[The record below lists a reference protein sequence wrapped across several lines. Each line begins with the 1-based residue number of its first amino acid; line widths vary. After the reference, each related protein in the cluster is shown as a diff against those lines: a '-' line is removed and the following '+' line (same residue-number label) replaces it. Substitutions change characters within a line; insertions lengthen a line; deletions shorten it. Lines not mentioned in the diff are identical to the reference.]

1 MSNLTGKTA
10 VVTGAASGIGKEIA
24 LELAKAGAA
33 VAIAD
38 LNQDGANAVA
48 EQIKAAGGKAI
59 GVAMDVTNED
69 AVNAGID
76 KVAAEFGSVDILVS
90 NAGIQIVNPI
100 ENYSFSDWKKMQA
113 IHVDGAFLTT
123 KAVAEQI
130 KAAGGKAIGVA
141 MDVTNEDAVNA
152 GIDKVAAEFGSVD
165 ILVSNAGI
173 QIVNPIENYSFS
185 DWKKMQAIHVDGA
198 FLTTK
203 AALKHMYKDDRGGVV
218 IYMGSV
224 HSHEA
229 SPLKSAYVTAK
240 HGLLGLARVLAKE
253 GAKHNVRSHVVCP
266 GFVRTPLVD
275 KQIPEQA
282 KELGISEEDVIKKVM
297 LGNTVDGVFTT
308 VEDVAKTVLFLS
320 AFPSAA
326 LTGQSFIVS
335 HGWFMQ

>member
-1 MSNLTGKTA
+1 MSSLNTNLNGKVA
-10 VVTGAASGIGKEIA
+10 VVTGAASGIGKQIA
-24 LELAKAGAA
+24 LTLSAAGAA

-48 EQIKAAGGKAI
+48 EEIKQAGGKAI
-59 GVAMDVTNED
+59 GVAMDVTNEE
-69 AVNAGID
+69 AVNQGID
-76 KVAAEFGSVDILVS
+76 KVAAEFGSIDILIS

-100 ENYSFSDWKKMQA
+100 ENYA
-113 IHVDGAFLTT
+113 
-123 KAVAEQI
+123 
-130 KAAGGKAIGVA
+130 
-141 MDVTNEDAVNA
+141 
-152 GIDKVAAEFGSVD
+152 
-165 ILVSNAGI
+165 
-173 QIVNPIENYSFS
+173 FS

-203 AALKHMYKDDRGGVV
+203 AALKHMYKDDRGGIV

-229 SPLKSAYVTAK
+229 SPLKSAYVAAK
-240 HGLLGLARVLAKE
+240 HALLGLARVLAKE

-282 KELGISEEDVIKKVM
+282 KELGISEEDVIRNVM
-297 LGNTVDGVFTT
+297 LGGTVDGIFTT
-308 VEDVAKTVLFLS
+308 VEDVAQTVLFLS
-320 AFPSAA
+320 TFPSAA